1 MANQDYRLE
10 MIGCY
15 DRAFV
20 FACLAVGQKIAA
32 LVADNVADE
41 LVSMTDD
48 IRSFMSLKIWS
59 FTVAAPGSSPSHQV
73 GSTTRF

>member
-1 MANQDYRLE
+1 MANQDYQLE

-20 FACLAVGQKIAA
+20 LACLAVGQKIAA
-32 LVADNVADE
+32 LVADKVVDE
-41 LVSMTDD
+41 LVSMIDD
-48 IRSFMSLKIWS
+48 IRSFMSFKIWS
-59 FTVAAPGSSPSHQV
+59 FTVAAPSSAPSHQV